1 MGANAKSLIAG
12 EAGYMKLFNDSEG
25 KILGGQLMCRD
36 ADNLVSEIT
45 LAIAKG
51 LTVSDFGAIIRP
63 HPSIE
68 EALGE
73 AAETAEGLGIHS
85 VGR

>member
-1 MGANAKSLIAG
+1 
-12 EAGYMKLFNDSEG
+12 
-25 KILGGQLMCRD
+25 MCRD

-68 EALGE
+68 ETLGE